1 MMSRCGHVGRC
12 PERLAGDWQIRR
24 IEAMKM
30 YALKNVQGVC
40 EDCFRNTPSFGFG
53 PMRVSAHIDA
63 HKFAS

>member
-1 MMSRCGHVGRC
+1 
-12 PERLAGDWQIRR
+12 
-24 IEAMKM
+24 M